1 MIRVIVSGK
10 SGQVVSA
17 LREMREP
24 GVTIIPVGR
33 PEMDLTDARSVA
45 RTIETARPDLVVSAA
60 AFTAVDKAE
69 READLAFAVNGGGAE
84 AVAVTAARLGVP
96 LIHLSTD
103 YVFGGTKSG
112 PYVESDPINP
122 VSVYG
127 ASKAAGEDAV
137 RRAADD
143 HVILRTAWVHSP
155 FGANFVK
162 TILRLAAERPV
173 LRIVDDQ
180 HGTPTAASHIAGAV
194 IAVARRLVEARD
206 EPGLRGT
213 FHLTSGGETTWAGF
227 AAEILSQL
235 PGATAVIER
244 ITTAEYPTPAQ
255 RPANSRLATGK
266 LAAIYG
272 IALPDWREGVA
283 ESVRRLRPSAE
294 KAA

>member
-1 MIRVIVSGK
+1 MIRIVVTGK

-17 LREMREP
+17 LREMREL
-24 GVTIIPVGR
+24 GITIVPVGR

-45 RTIETARPDLVVSAA
+45 RAIETAQPDVIVSAA

-69 READLAFAVNGGGAE
+69 DDAELAFAVNSGGAE
-84 AVAVTAARLGVP
+84 AVAAAAARLGVP

-103 YVFGGTKSG
+103 YVFDGTKSG
-112 PYVESDPINP
+112 PYVETDTIIP

-137 RRAADD
+137 RQTAPD

-173 LRIVDDQ
+173 LRVVDDQ
-180 HGTPTAASHIAGAV
+180 YGTPTAASHIAKAIV
-194 IAVARRLVEARD
+194 AVARQLIAKPTNPE
-206 EPGLRGT
+206 LRGT

-227 AAEILSQL
+227 AAEILSHL
-235 PGATAVIER
+235 AGTAAQVER
-244 ITTAEYPTPAQ
+244 ITTEDYPTPAR
-255 RPANSRLATGK
+255 RPANSRLATSK
-266 LAAIYG
+266 LAAVYG
-272 IALPDWREGVA
+272 ITLPDWQVGVA
-283 ESVRRLRPSAE
+283 ETVGRLRPSAE